1 MKYEISLS
9 IMSQRLQ
16 SEMKGKSFV
25 NFEEMRELIAF
36 FFWLRNRR
44 ADSLIYRDREGTC

>member
-16 SEMKGKSFV
+16 SEMKGNSFV
-25 NFEEMRELIAF
+25 NFEEMRELIAPFF
-36 FFWLRNRR
+36 FFWVEEMRE
-44 ADSLIYRDREGTC
+44 LIA

>member
-16 SEMKGKSFV
+16 SEMKGNSFV
-25 NFEEMRELIAF
+25 NFEEMRELIAPF
-36 FFWLRNRR
+36 FFFLVEEMRE
-44 ADSLIYRDREGTC
+44 LIA